1 MAGTYQKEGE
11 EKQGI
16 DIIMAFD
23 VNTEKFRKLA
33 TLPHVFIK
41 TNPCDRYLTSFKRK
55 LAFITFGSSEQPCFP
70 CLIYMGYEGVWCG

>member
-1 MAGTYQKEGE
+1 MELSSDSLVSGALQWLAHIKEGE

-33 TLPHVFIK
+33 TLP
-41 TNPCDRYLTSFKRK
+41 
-55 LAFITFGSSEQPCFP
+55 QCFYQDKS
-70 CLIYMGYEGVWCG
+70 L